1 MEAEALGRMHG
12 IFGVPCWQEG
22 NIRTPSQGQG
32 WGKDPPSRERR
43 PGSDAGG
50 KTRLEAALVC
60 GLPHVGHL
68 VALSETGI

>member
-32 WGKDPPSRERR
+32 WVKDPPISGEKAR
-43 PGSDAGG
+43 
-50 KTRLEAALVC
+50 V
-60 GLPHVGHL
+60 
-68 VALSETGI
+68 